1 MNYLQRRNGVY
12 YFHKRVSVELSKD
25 GNSIIRK
32 SLKTKCYN
40 TAKKLVNIINY
51 WIYQYDEVG
60 EVMQIS
66 EMIDFILKEFYLK
79 SQQEYSEFERIRHQK
94 NTITKKNGKV
104 YEGSTKKALLHH
116 LKKFNKV
123 DERRDFKEVK
133 EYVEKEIIPISML
146 KKEHLKEFRNMEE
159 FYWSMFK
166 FYGNILN
173 FDLETLSSYSVEKA
187 IDNNK
192 KPKQKIVNKYYGTVK
207 EDKKD
212 VIEDSFDVMV
222 DKYLAHLKEKKKL
235 SLDTL
240 NDYRPSYELIK
251 EVFPNKKISQLET
264 VDLQLLEDIIKHMP
278 SNRNKLAETRDLTIV
293 EQVKLMKKVIEDRS
307 NNRNL
312 DKYEKL
318 NPISERTQ
326 NKHYEQISNFIEY
339 CSKIYK
345 FDSPLD
351 GIVLC
356 RYRVKSSASTERLL
370 LNDEEIKAIFENFDY
385 LNKNL
390 YKTLKT
396 DPLKVY
402 GILLMMYLGIRPIEA
417 GQLMVNDL
425 QETKDSE
432 GNTIYYLSV
441 SDENSSDNKF
451 FNETK
456 SQKTDNARR
465 KLPLT
470 DLLIKD
476 FRFLAFV
483 EKRKKDKHNFIFID
497 DENESTI
504 INEIKNTVRRCEDT
518 FNRYLKKLNLKD
530 SNRKTFYSLR
540 HSFANKI
547 KHIPESLR
555 DKRGESLMGH
565 SRISDSELF
574 NRYGNKYF
582 EPDFLYEILEK
593 INYKDVDFIYIKD
606 IFKKFN

>member
-1 MNYLQRRNGVY
+1 
-12 YFHKRVSVELSKD
+12 
-25 GNSIIRK
+25 
-32 SLKTKCYN
+32 
-40 TAKKLVNIINY
+40 
-51 WIYQYDEVG
+51 
-60 EVMQIS
+60 
-66 EMIDFILKEFYLK
+66 
-79 SQQEYSEFERIRHQK
+79 
-94 NTITKKNGKV
+94 
-104 YEGSTKKALLHH
+104 
-116 LKKFNKV
+116 
-123 DERRDFKEVK
+123 
-133 EYVEKEIIPISML
+133 
-146 KKEHLKEFRNMEE
+146 
-159 FYWSMFK
+159 
-166 FYGNILN
+166 
-173 FDLETLSSYSVEKA
+173 
-187 IDNNK
+187 
-192 KPKQKIVNKYYGTVK
+192 
-207 EDKKD
+207 
-212 VIEDSFDVMV
+212 
-222 DKYLAHLKEKKKL
+222 
-235 SLDTL
+235 
-240 NDYRPSYELIK
+240 
-251 EVFPNKKISQLET
+251 
-264 VDLQLLEDIIKHMP
+264 
-278 SNRNKLAETRDLTIV
+278 
-293 EQVKLMKKVIEDRS
+293 
-307 NNRNL
+307 
-312 DKYEKL
+312 
-318 NPISERTQ
+318 
-326 NKHYEQISNFIEY
+326 
-339 CSKIYK
+339 
-345 FDSPLD
+345 
-351 GIVLC
+351 LC

-402 GILLMMYLGIRPIEA
+402 GILLMMYLGIRPIET

-476 FRFLAFV
+476 FRFLTFV

-593 INYKDVDFIYIKD
+593 IEYSNLDLANIKE
-606 IFKKFN
+606 IVKKL